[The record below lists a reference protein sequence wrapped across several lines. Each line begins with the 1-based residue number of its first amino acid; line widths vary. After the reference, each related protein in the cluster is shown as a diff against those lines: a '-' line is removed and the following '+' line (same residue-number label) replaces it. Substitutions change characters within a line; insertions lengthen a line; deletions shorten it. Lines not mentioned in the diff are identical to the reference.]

1 MDMKTLRLVEGDLLK
16 AIEKIAQKLLTDLMP
31 IEAVNEI
38 LVDVLNTISNRISKG
53 VRPDVYTG

>member
-31 IEAVNEI
+31 IEAINEI